1 VRPPAVTR
9 AWTDANGNYV
19 PDCDLLD
26 PNANDRRPSGGD
38 LCGQLSNLNFG
49 KPVFSGSFDPALL
62 EGSGVR
68 PSDWQIG
75 VSIQQQVMTGVAV
88 EVGYF
93 RRWLQ
98 HFTVID
104 NLAVAAA
111 DFDRFSIVAP
121 ADPRLPNGGGYTIS
135 GLYNVSPTKSGQ
147 TNSYTTLADSYG
159 SQTSMYNGIL
169 MNVSARGRNGLSV
182 QGGINVGKTVTD
194 NCEVQAV
201 LPEIAP
207 LDPFCHN
214 DPGFITR
221 VSGLAAYT
229 LPKLDMLVS
238 GTFRSDQGA
247 PLQAQYVVTSAS
259 RTADAWPSAVRER
272 AERHREPA
280 RARRSVWRSRQRV
293 RPARR
298 QDPARRTNT
307 HQRWR
312 GHLQHVQRER
322 GADLQPGI
330 QPRWTLARADDGDG
344 GALRE
349 AERLHRFLV
358 GACRDNGADGGNAS
372 TRSSGGKR
380 SSLGFHSISS
390 WLRGDWLPPGRSPR
404 RSFSSKRL
412 TPSIRR
418 GTLKLMTSPAG
429 QFVGLIY
436 VKACASCTGTVAA
449 IQWDKHESFCSVT
462 SVSPLLRVAPVPSV
476 RSVIDR
482 ALVEVLRQVR
492 MY

>member
-1 VRPPAVTR
+1 VYAQEQWTLNRLTLQGAIRYDHAWSYFPDQQIGPVRFLPAGFTLPAQDGVKGYDDVTVRGGAAYDLFGNGKTSIKFNVGKYLEAATNHNTYSLTNPAARIAGSPVLGAPPAVTR

-19 PDCDLLD
+19 PDCELLD

-68 PSDWQIG
+68 PSDWQVG
-75 VSIQQQVMTGVAV
+75 VSIQQQVMTGVSV

-169 MNVSARGRNGLSV
+169 MNVSARGRNGLTV

-229 LPKLDMLVS
+229 LPKLDVLVS

-247 PLQAQYVVTSAS
+247 PLQAQYVVTSAVAQQ
-259 RTADAWPSAVRER
+259 TLG
-272 AERHREPA
+272 
-280 RARRSVWRSRQRV
+280 
-293 RPARR
+293 RP
-298 QDPARRTNT
+298 
-307 HQRWR
+307 
-312 GHLQHVQRER
+312 LS
-322 GADLQPGI
+322 
-330 QPRWTLARADDGDG
+330 
-344 GALRE
+344 
-349 AERLHRFLV
+349 
-358 GACRDNGADGGNAS
+358 GNA
-372 TRSSGGKR
+372 
-380 SSLGFHSISS
+380 
-390 WLRGDWLPPGRSPR
+390 P
-404 RSFSSKRL
+404 
-412 TPSIRR
+412 
-418 GTLKLMTSPAG
+418 
-429 QFVGLIY
+429 
-436 VKACASCTGTVAA
+436 
-449 IQWDKHESFCSVT
+449 SVT
-462 SVSPLLRVAPVPSV
+462 VNLLEPGEVFGDRVNAFDLRVAKILRFGRTRTNVGVDIYNMFNASAVLTYNQAFNPGGRWLVPTTVMAARFAKLSA
-476 RSVIDR
+476 SIDF
-482 ALVEVLRQVR
+482 
-492 MY
+492 